1 MFEVNNKHTR
11 TTSVNFEH
19 VIAGWNHYAAR
30 PGETK
35 HELYFN
41 LKPTRL
47 FVFLNTIEIPPVQE
61 MPVHIL
67 RYLLSF
73 LEAH

>member
-35 HELYFN
+35 HKLYFN

-47 FVFLNTIEIPPVQE
+47 FK
-61 MPVHIL
+61 
-67 RYLLSF
+67 SF
-73 LEAH
+73 LKHN